1 MEQIDLCGADLGK
14 TYQVVGMDLPR
25 AAQMRLIALGL
36 TEGTQ
41 LEVLNKK
48 RGGAVIFHVRGT
60 RLAVGKKIAEKISI
74 RKIY

>member
-14 TYQVVGMDLPR
+14 TYQVVGMELPR
-25 AAQMRLIALGL
+25 AVQMRLIALGL

-74 RKIY
+74 RKIS